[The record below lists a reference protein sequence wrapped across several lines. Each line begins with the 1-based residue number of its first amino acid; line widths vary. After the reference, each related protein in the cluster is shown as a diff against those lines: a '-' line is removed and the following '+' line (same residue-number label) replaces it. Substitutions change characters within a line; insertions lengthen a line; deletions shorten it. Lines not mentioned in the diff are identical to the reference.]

1 MSKTLSTTKSV
12 FRILGIKVI
21 EFTSDYL
28 WREFTGDTEEIRDDI
43 ILHERILKNHEKKKD
58 EENTD

>member
-12 FRILGIKVI
+12 FRILGIKVC

-43 ILHERILKNHEKKKD
+43 ILHERILKNREKKRYED
-58 EENTD
+58 DAD